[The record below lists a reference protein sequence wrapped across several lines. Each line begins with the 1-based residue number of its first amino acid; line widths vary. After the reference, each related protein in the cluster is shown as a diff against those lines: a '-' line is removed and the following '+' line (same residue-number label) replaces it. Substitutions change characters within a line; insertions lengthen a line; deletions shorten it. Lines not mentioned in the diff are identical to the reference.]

1 MPTMKPF
8 ARKRLPMIYQA
19 ESSECALAC
28 LAMIAGYHGLK
39 TTLLELRERYAISMK
54 GATLRD
60 VVELAHHIN
69 LSSRPVRCEMAGLR
83 NVTLPAL
90 LHWDFEHFVVLG
102 RIHQGRYLIHDPAL
116 GAVEMSEQEVS
127 NHFTG
132 VALMLSPTEDFTA
145 GKAGERLSLWSVL
158 KRTRGVVPFI
168 SQVTWLTAFLE
179 LFALC
184 SPFLLKTVIDTGLQQ
199 GNLELITA
207 ITLGIIGIAV
217 FQGVLS
223 MLRDYVILYFGASF
237 NLQMMNNLF
246 THLLRLPM
254 QFYEKRMTGDL
265 IDRYQSTNQLRHI
278 FTSNLPSIL
287 LDGLVTVVALGVVCI
302 ISPLLALLS
311 FAGVGLYLTTRLYL
325 YGKLRMLVE
334 TALKARSE
342 ENEHVIDTLR
352 GMQPIKIFS
361 KEVERLNIWSN
372 YYARLINAEKKVS
385 LLLSTQ
391 TALKVLILGLDT
403 AMSVYFGALLV
414 SRGELTLGVL
424 LAFFFYKAHF
434 TQKSMM
440 FTERL
445 MELRLVGVHLD
456 RLSEIALSEPEQD
469 GLDKKPVSAQD
480 FQDCRIAFRNVSY
493 RYGPVDKPVVTD
505 VSFEIN
511 SGDFIAL
518 IGPSGGGKTT
528 LFKLLLGLLPP
539 TSGQIE
545 FNGTP
550 LDQLDVRRYR
560 RHFGVVM
567 QQDLLLT
574 GSILDN
580 IAFFEASADETK
592 ARECAR
598 VALILDEIEAMP
610 MKINSRIGDLGSAL
624 SGGQKQRILLA
635 RALYHDPRI
644 MLLDEGTANLDQAV
658 EKQLLDNLKAL
669 GITCVSIAH
678 RPETIY
684 RANKVLR
691 LQDGRLTDVTHEF
704 HSAGA
709 RAMDKVPERLVS

>member
-1 MPTMKPF
+1 MKLF
-8 ARKRLPMIYQA
+8 ARKRLPMIFQA

-28 LAMIAGYHGLK
+28 LAMVADYHGLK
-39 TTLLELRERYAISMK
+39 TTLIELRERYAISMK

-60 VVELAHHIN
+60 VVELANHIR
-69 LSSRPVRCEMAGLR
+69 LTSRPVRCEIAGLQKLQ
-83 NVTLPAL
+83 LPAL
-90 LHWDFEHFVVLG
+90 LHWNGDHFVVLS
-102 RIHQGRYLIHDPAL
+102 RIHRGRYTIHDPAL
-116 GAVEMSEQEVS
+116 GVVELSEKELS

-132 VALMLSPTEDFTA
+132 IAVMMTPTQEFTP
-145 GKAGERLSLWSVL
+145 GKFGERLTLWALL
-158 KRTRGVVPFI
+158 KRSRGVVPFI
-168 SQVTWLTAFLE
+168 SQVTWLTGFLE
-179 LFALC
+179 LLALC

-199 GNLELITA
+199 GNLDLITA
-207 ITLGIIGIAV
+207 IAAGIVSIAV

-223 MLRDYVILYFGASF
+223 FLRDYVILYFGASF
-237 NLQMMNNLF
+237 NQQMMTNVF

-265 IDRYQSTNQLRHI
+265 IDRYQSTNYLRQI

-287 LDGLVTVVALGVVCI
+287 LDGVVTVVALGIVLF
-302 ISPLLALLS
+302 ISPVLALLAFGG
-311 FAGVGLYLTTRLYL
+311 FALYLLTRAYL
-325 YGKLRMLVE
+325 YGKLRLLVE
-334 TALKARSE
+334 KAIKARSE

-361 KEVERLNIWSN
+361 KELERLNIWGN
-372 YYARLINAEKKVS
+372 HYARLINAEKKVS
-385 LLLSTQ
+385 LLVSVQ
-391 TALKVLILGLDT
+391 TALKVLILGTDT
-403 AMSVYFGALLV
+403 ALSIYFGAWLV
-414 SRGELTLGVL
+414 ARGELTLGVL

-434 TQKSMM
+434 TQKSVM
-440 FTERL
+440 FAERL
-445 MELRLVGVHLD
+445 MDLRLISVHMD
-456 RLSEIALSEPEQD
+456 RLADIALAEPEQSS
-469 GLDKKPVSAQD
+469 LDKKPVLAED
-480 FQDCRIAFRNVSY
+480 FKDCHIAFRGVSY
-493 RYGPVDKPVVTD
+493 KYGAVEPPVVTD
-505 VSFEIN
+505 VSFEIR

-539 TSGQIE
+539 TAGHVE

-550 LDQLDVRRYR
+550 LDKLDVRRYR

-567 QQDLLLT
+567 QEDMLLT

-580 IAFFEASADETK
+580 ISFFEASPDEVR
-592 ARECAR
+592 AAECAR
-598 VALILDEIEAMP
+598 VALIHDEIEAMP
-610 MKINSRIGDLGSAL
+610 MKLNSRIGDLGSAL

-635 RALYHDPRI
+635 RALYHQPRI

-658 EKQLLDNLKAL
+658 EKQLLNNLKAM

-691 LQDGRLTDVTHEF
+691 LQNGRLTDVTQEF
-704 HSAGA
+704 QPGGA
-709 RAMDKVPERLVS
+709 WEKEMFPERKAG